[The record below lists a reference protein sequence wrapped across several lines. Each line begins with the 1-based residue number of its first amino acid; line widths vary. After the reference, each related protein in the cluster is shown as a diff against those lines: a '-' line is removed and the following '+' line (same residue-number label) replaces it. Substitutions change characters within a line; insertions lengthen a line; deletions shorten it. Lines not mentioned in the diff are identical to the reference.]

1 MSDQNPA
8 TPAPKPQ
15 PKVEV
20 LTEEEVATSV
30 RELFQQVTNALRG
43 LTDPIGGG
51 NILVNLAMNLQAH
64 GISAMAKYTNL
75 KGDAKTEMLREV
87 YQSYCMG
94 HKEIMKKIEPD
105 TAGELEMAVR
115 NVSRLHL
122 TP

>member
-8 TPAPKPQ
+8 TPAPKPE

-30 RELFQQVTNALRG
+30 RELFGQVTGALRG
-43 LTDPIGGG
+43 LTDAIGGA

-64 GISAMAKYTNL
+64 GMSAMAKYTTL
-75 KGDAKTEMLREV
+75 KGPAKTEMLREV
-87 YQSYCMG
+87 YQSYCNG
-94 HKEIMKKIEPD
+94 HAEIMKKIEPD
-105 TAGELEMAVR
+105 TAGKLEMTVR

-122 TP
+122 AP